1 MVSTAALTARLYSMG
16 ERTGCLLPA
25 GVPSGWGRAS
35 AAMPPSPDPI
45 WTRRFIA
52 EEQEALAQET
62 LAQEALAQETT
73 AGAAALAAAPAA
85 EAAVGRLAPL
95 EGLRFA
101 VKDLMAVRGCRM
113 GCGNPHWA
121 ARQEPSPVTAAA
133 VQRLLAA
140 GARCLG
146 TTWLDEFAFG
156 LAGENAWGGTPPNPR
171 APGRIP
177 GGSSSGSAAAVALG
191 EADLAL
197 GTDTA
202 GSIRA
207 PASWCGLWGLRPSH
221 GAVCTDGVAPLA
233 PSLDTVGLF
242 ASSRETLRLGMAT
255 LLEPIASHN
264 SGVHLSLDP
273 TATAATTHSLNAL
286 FSTADQSLDGPPPPR
301 AAPVSPAGEALAGQ
315 APSTAWDLTAAPPSA
330 VSPSDPVSNPVETAP
345 TVHAIGWIP
354 ELWALADPAVS
365 APLEHQARSL
375 AEQLGLPLQR
385 WPLAELGIGSPE
397 ELQRLLEAVQ
407 WAEIEQSLLH
417 LPSDL
422 PVGPTLAR
430 NRALVAGRDRSLLPG
445 ARIARQALRQ
455 RLHQL
460 LAPASRGGGPALLLL
475 PCTPTVAPPC
485 GSLGSDRST
494 NTVIQRLLQL
504 GALASLAGLPQLA
517 RPGSVDLEHGLPV
530 GLGVLTHTGGDR
542 LLLDLPEA

>member
-1 MVSTAALTARLYSMG
+1 
-16 ERTGCLLPA
+16 
-25 GVPSGWGRAS
+25 
-35 AAMPPSPDPI
+35 MPLSPDPV
-45 WTRRFIA
+45 WTRRFSA
-52 EEQEALAQET
+52 EEQ
-62 LAQEALAQETT
+62 
-73 AGAAALAAAPAA
+73 AALAREATADAAARDAAGGAAP
-85 EAAVGRLAPL
+85 LA
-95 EGLRFA
+95 GLCFA
-101 VKDLMAVRGCRM
+101 LKDLIAVRGSVM

-121 ARQEPSPVTAAA
+121 ARQPPSTVTAPA

-140 GARCLG
+140 GAHCLG

-171 APGRIP
+171 ARGRIP

-221 GAVCTDGVAPLA
+221 GSVGTDGVAPLA

-242 ASSRETLRLGMAT
+242 ASSHETLQKGMTT
-255 LLEPIASHN
+255 LLEPIASLVSSEQASPEAAAMAAMAH
-264 SGVHLSLDP
+264 HL
-273 TATAATTHSLNAL
+273 AASV
-286 FSTADQSLDGPPPPR
+286 R
-301 AAPVSPAGEALAGQ
+301 
-315 APSTAWDLTAAPPSA
+315 
-330 VSPSDPVSNPVETAP
+330 
-345 TVHAIGWIP
+345 AIGWIP
-354 ELWALADPAVS
+354 ELWALADPAVA

-407 WAEIEQSLLH
+407 WAEIEQSLAH

-422 PVGPTLAR
+422 PVGPTLVR
-430 NRALVAGRDRSLLPG
+430 NRALVAGRDRTLLPG
-445 ARIARQALRQ
+445 ARIARQVLRQ

-460 LAPASRGGGPALLLL
+460 LAPGSSGGGPALLLL

-530 GLGVLTHTGGDR
+530 GLGVLTHAGGDR

>member
-1 MVSTAALTARLYSMG
+1 
-16 ERTGCLLPA
+16 
-25 GVPSGWGRAS
+25 
-35 AAMPPSPDPI
+35 MPPSPDPV
-45 WTRRFIA
+45 WTRRFSA
-52 EEQEALAQET
+52 EEQQALTEEARAG
-62 LAQEALAQETT
+62 AVAGPAAAHA
-73 AGAAALAAAPAA
+73 AGAAAGGAAP
-85 EAAVGRLAPL
+85 LT
-95 EGLRFA
+95 GLGFA
-101 VKDLMAVRGCRM
+101 VKDLLAVRGWRM

-140 GARCLG
+140 GGRCLG

-177 GGSSSGSAAAVALG
+177 GGSSSGSASAVALG

-221 GAVCTDGVAPLA
+221 GAVSTDGVAPLA

-242 ASSRETLRLGMAT
+242 ASSRETLQLGMAT
-255 LLEPIASHN
+255 LLEPTAPHHC
-264 SGVHLSLDP
+264 GDHASLDP
-273 TATAATTHSLNAL
+273 AAI
-286 FSTADQSLDGPPPPR
+286 
-301 AAPVSPAGEALAGQ
+301 
-315 APSTAWDLTAAPPSA
+315 
-330 VSPSDPVSNPVETAP
+330 PVETAS
-345 TVHAIGWIP
+345 TVCAIGWIP
-354 ELWALADPAVS
+354 ELWALADPAVA
-365 APLEHQARSL
+365 APLEQQAREL
-375 AEQLGLPLQR
+375 AEQLGRPLER
-385 WPLAELGIGSPE
+385 WPLAELGFASPE

-407 WAEIEQSLLH
+407 WAEIEQSLVQ

-430 NRALVAGRDRSLLPG
+430 NRALVACRDRSLLP
-445 ARIARQALRQ
+445 AALIAREALRQ
-455 RLHQL
+455 KLHQL
-460 LAPASRGGGPALLLL
+460 LAPGSSGGGPALLLL

-517 RPGSVDLEHGLPV
+517 RPGGVDLEHGLPV
-530 GLGVLTHTGGDR
+530 GLGVLTQAGSDR
-542 LLLDLPEA
+542 LLLALPDP

>member
-1 MVSTAALTARLYSMG
+1 M
-16 ERTGCLLPA
+16 
-25 GVPSGWGRAS
+25 PS
-35 AAMPPSPDPI
+35 SPEPV
-45 WTRRFIA
+45 WTRRFSA
-52 EEQEALAQET
+52 EEQQALTEEANAGPV
-62 LAQEALAQETT
+62 AVPA
-73 AGAAALAAAPAA
+73 AGASAGGAAP
-85 EAAVGRLAPL
+85 LA
-95 EGLRFA
+95 GLGFA
-101 VKDLMAVRGCRM
+101 VKDLLAVRGWRM

-140 GARCLG
+140 GGRCLG

-156 LAGENAWGGTPPNPR
+156 LAGENAWGGTLPNPR

-177 GGSSSGSAAAVALG
+177 GGSSSGSASAVALG

-207 PASWCGLWGLRPSH
+207 PASCCGLWGLRPSH
-221 GAVCTDGVAPLA
+221 GAVSTDGVAPLA

-242 ASSRETLRLGMAT
+242 ASSRETLQLGMAT
-255 LLEPIASHN
+255 LLGPISPHN
-264 SGVHLSLDP
+264 SGDHATLDP
-273 TATAATTHSLNAL
+273 AAIAVATV
-286 FSTADQSLDGPPPPR
+286 STVR
-301 AAPVSPAGEALAGQ
+301 
-315 APSTAWDLTAAPPSA
+315 
-330 VSPSDPVSNPVETAP
+330 
-345 TVHAIGWIP
+345 AIGWIP
-354 ELWALADPAVS
+354 ELWALADPAVA
-365 APLEHQARSL
+365 APLEQQAREL
-375 AEQLGLPLQR
+375 AEQLGRPLQR
-385 WPLAELGIGSPE
+385 WPLAELGFASAE

-407 WAEIEQSLLH
+407 WAEIEQSLVQ

-445 ARIARQALRQ
+445 ALIAREALRQ
-455 RLHQL
+455 KLHQL
-460 LAPASRGGGPALLLL
+460 LAPGSSGGGPALLLL

-517 RPGSVDLEHGLPV
+517 RPGSVDSEHGLPV
-530 GLGVLTHTGGDR
+530 GLGVLTQAGGDR
-542 LLLDLPEA
+542 LLLDMPDP

>member
-1 MVSTAALTARLYSMG
+1 
-16 ERTGCLLPA
+16 
-25 GVPSGWGRAS
+25 
-35 AAMPPSPDPI
+35 MPPSPDPI

-73 AGAAALAAAPAA
+73 SGAAALAVAPAA
-85 EAAVGRLAPL
+85 ADAVGRPTPL

-264 SGVHLSLDP
+264 SGGRP
-273 TATAATTHSLNAL
+273 TLESAATQATAPPLAT
-286 FSTADQSLDGPPPPR
+286 
-301 AAPVSPAGEALAGQ
+301 PVSPAGEALAGQ
-315 APSTAWDLTAAPPSA
+315 APATAWDLSAAPKSAVPPSA
-330 VSPSDPVSNPVETAP
+330 PAANPIETASK
-345 TVHAIGWIP
+345 VRAIGWIP
-354 ELWALADPAVS
+354 ELWALADPAVA

-407 WAEIEQSLLH
+407 WAEIEQSLAH

-460 LAPASRGGGPALLLL
+460 LAPGPSGGGPALLLL

-494 NTVIQRLLQL
+494 NTVIQRQLQL

-530 GLGVLTHTGGDR
+530 GLGVLTHAGGDR
-542 LLLDLPEA
+542 LLLDLPEV

>member
-1 MVSTAALTARLYSMG
+1 MASANAL
-16 ERTGCLLPA
+16 TGCLLTAGSPA
-25 GVPSGWGRAS
+25 KFQRPAPLSTAS
-35 AAMPPSPDPI
+35 FRSLQRDRIGPLPPASPAMPPSPDYV
-45 WTRRFIA
+45 WTWRFSA
-52 EEQEALAQET
+52 EEQEALAH
-62 LAQEALAQETT
+62 EAT
-73 AGAAALAAAPAA
+73 ARAAAALAAAPAA
-85 EAAVGRLAPL
+85 KAAVGRPAPL
-95 EGLRFA
+95 GGLRFA

-121 ARQEPSPVTAAA
+121 ALQEPSPVTAPA

-177 GGSSSGSAAAVALG
+177 GGSSSGSAAAVALD

-221 GAVCTDGVAPLA
+221 GAVDTDGVAPLA

-255 LLEPIASHN
+255 LLEPIASN
-264 SGVHLSLDP
+264 NFGVHLSLDP
-273 TATAATTHSLNAL
+273 KATAATTHSRNAP
-286 FSTADQSLDGPPPPR
+286 FSTADQSLDGPLPSI
-301 AAPVSPAGEALAGQ
+301 AA
-315 APSTAWDLTAAPPSA
+315 DLITAPPSA
-330 VSPSDPVSNPVETAP
+330 VPPSAPAANPIETASK
-345 TVHAIGWIP
+345 VRAIGWIP
-354 ELWALADPAVS
+354 ELWALADPAVA
-365 APLEHQARSL
+365 APLERQALEL

-385 WPLAELGIGSPE
+385 WPLAELGIASPE
-397 ELQRLLEAVQ
+397 ALQRLLEAVQ
-407 WAEIEQSLLH
+407 WAEIEQSLVH

-445 ARIARQALRQ
+445 AQIARQALQQ

-460 LAPASRGGGPALLLL
+460 LAPGASGGGPALLLL

-530 GLGVLTHTGGDR
+530 GLGVLTQAGGDR
-542 LLLDLPEA
+542 LLLDLPEP

>member
-1 MVSTAALTARLYSMG
+1 
-16 ERTGCLLPA
+16 
-25 GVPSGWGRAS
+25 
-35 AAMPPSPDPI
+35 MPPSPDPV
-45 WTRRFIA
+45 WTRRFSA
-52 EEQEALAQET
+52 EEQEALALEARAGTAAAAESGNATGGPAT
-62 LAQEALAQETT
+62 LA
-73 AGAAALAAAPAA
+73 
-85 EAAVGRLAPL
+85 
-95 EGLRFA
+95 GLRLA
-101 VKDLMAVRGCRM
+101 VKDLIAVRGCVM

-121 ARQEPSPVTAAA
+121 ARQQPMPQTAPA
-133 VQRLLAA
+133 VQRLLAD

-221 GAVCTDGVAPLA
+221 GAVCTDGAASLA

-242 ASSRETLRLGMAT
+242 ASSRETLRLGMTT
-255 LLEPIASHN
+255 LLEPIAPLD
-264 SGVHLSLDP
+264 SGGQSTVEP
-273 TATAATTHSLNAL
+273 AATQATASPL
-286 FSTADQSLDGPPPPR
+286 
-301 AAPVSPAGEALAGQ
+301 AAPVSPAGEALAVQ

-330 VSPSDPVSNPVETAP
+330 VPPSDPVANPVETAP
-345 TVHAIGWIP
+345 KVRAIGWIP
-354 ELWALADPAVS
+354 ELWALADPAVA

-385 WPLAELGIGSPE
+385 WPLADLGIGSPE

-407 WAEIEQSLLH
+407 WAEIEQSLAQ

-422 PVGPTLAR
+422 PVGPSLER
-430 NRALVAGRDRSLLPG
+430 NRTLVAGRDRSQL
-445 ARIARQALRQ
+445 AAAQIARQSLRERLQ
-455 RLHQL
+455 RLL
-460 LAPASRGGGPALLLL
+460 GPGPSGGASLLLL

-485 GSLGSDRST
+485 GSLGIDRST
-494 NTVIQRLLQL
+494 NSVIQRLLQL

-517 RPGSVDLEHGLPV
+517 RPGSVDREHGLPV
-530 GLGVLTHTGGDR
+530 GLGVLTNAGGDR
-542 LLLDLPEA
+542 LLLELPAP

>member
-1 MVSTAALTARLYSMG
+1 
-16 ERTGCLLPA
+16 
-25 GVPSGWGRAS
+25 
-35 AAMPPSPDPI
+35 MPLSPDPV
-45 WTRRFIA
+45 WTRRFSA
-52 EEQEALAQET
+52 EEQEALAQE
-62 LAQEALAQETT
+62 AT
-73 AGAAALAAAPAA
+73 AGAAARAAAGGA
-85 EAAVGRLAPL
+85 APL
-95 EGLRFA
+95 AGLRFA
-101 VKDLMAVRGCRM
+101 VKDLIAVRGCVM

-121 ARQEPSPVTAAA
+121 ARQQASTVTAPA
-133 VQRLLAA
+133 VQLLLAA

-221 GAVCTDGVAPLA
+221 GSVGTDGVAPLA

-242 ASSRETLRLGMAT
+242 ASSHETLRMGMAT
-255 LLEPIASHN
+255 LLEPIGSYN
-264 SGVHLSLDP
+264 SGILVSLDP
-273 TATAATTHSLNAL
+273 TATAATTPSLNAP
-286 FSTADQSLDGPPPPR
+286 FSTADQSLDGPAPSIAADLI
-301 AAPVSPAGEALAGQ
+301 AAPQ
-315 APSTAWDLTAAPPSA
+315 
-330 VSPSDPVSNPVETAP
+330 SDPAANPIETAS
-345 TVHAIGWIP
+345 TVRAIGWIP
-354 ELWALADPAVS
+354 ELWTLADPAVA

-397 ELQRLLEAVQ
+397 DLQRLLEAVQ
-407 WAEIEQSLLH
+407 WAEIEQCLAH

-422 PVGPTLAR
+422 PVGPSLAR
-430 NRALVAGRDRSLLPG
+430 NRALVAGRDRSLLEG
-445 ARIARQALRQ
+445 ALIARQALRE

-460 LAPASRGGGPALLLL
+460 LAPGSSGRRPALLLL

-494 NTVIQRLLQL
+494 STLIQRLLQL

-517 RPGSVDLEHGLPV
+517 RPGSVDAEQQLPV
-530 GLGVLTHTGGDR
+530 GLGVLTHAGGDR
-542 LLLDLPEA
+542 LLLDLPEP

>member
-1 MVSTAALTARLYSMG
+1 M
-16 ERTGCLLPA
+16 C
-25 GVPSGWGRAS
+25 
-35 AAMPPSPDPI
+35 PSPDPV
-45 WTRRFIA
+45 WTRRLNA
-52 EEQEALAQET
+52 AEQEALAQQAAAVAIPVAT
-62 LAQEALAQETT
+62 ATAT
-73 AGAAALAAAPAA
+73 AGLVSAATPAAAPAA
-85 EAAVGRLAPL
+85 GVTGGSAAAGASPLA
-95 EGLRFA
+95 GLRFA
-101 VKDLMAVRGCRM
+101 VKDLIAVRGCAM

-121 ARQEPSPVTAAA
+121 ARQEPSPLTAPA

-177 GGSSSGSAAAVALG
+177 GGSSSGSASAVALG
-191 EADLAL
+191 AADLAL

-242 ASSRETLRLGMAT
+242 ASSRETLRRGMAT
-255 LLEPIASHN
+255 LLEPINLHHP
-264 SGVHLSLDP
+264 GVHGRVVS
-273 TATAATTHSLNAL
+273 TATAANPPSDSAAIPND
-286 FSTADQSLDGPPPPR
+286 STAR
-301 AAPVSPAGEALAGQ
+301 VR
-315 APSTAWDLTAAPPSA
+315 
-330 VSPSDPVSNPVETAP
+330 
-345 TVHAIGWIP
+345 AIGWIP
-354 ELWALADPAVS
+354 ELWALADPAV
-365 APLEHQARSL
+365 AEPLHLQALAL
-375 AEQLGLPLQR
+375 AEQLQQPLQS
-385 WPLAELGIGSPE
+385 WPLAELGFASPV

-407 WAEIEQSLLH
+407 WAEIEESLAQ

-422 PVGPTLAR
+422 PLGPSLAR

-445 ARIARQALRQ
+445 ALIAREALRQ

-460 LAPASRGGGPALLLL
+460 VAPSASGGAPALLLL

-517 RPGSVDLEHGLPV
+517 RPGSVDREHGLPV
-530 GLGVLTHTGGDR
+530 GLGVLTQAGGDR
-542 LLLDLPEA
+542 LLLDLPEP

>member
-1 MVSTAALTARLYSMG
+1 
-16 ERTGCLLPA
+16 
-25 GVPSGWGRAS
+25 
-35 AAMPPSPDPI
+35 MPPSPDPV
-45 WTRRFIA
+45 WTRRFSA
-52 EEQEALAQET
+52 EEQQALTEEAR
-62 LAQEALAQETT
+62 
-73 AGAAALAAAPAA
+73 AGAVAGRAAAPAA
-85 EAAVGRLAPL
+85 GPAAAAGAAAAWGPAAGVAAPL
-95 EGLRFA
+95 AGLSFA
-101 VKDLMAVRGCRM
+101 VKDLLAVRGYRM

-140 GARCLG
+140 GGRCLG

-177 GGSSSGSAAAVALG
+177 GGSSSGSASAVALG

-221 GAVCTDGVAPLA
+221 AAVSTDGVAPLA

-242 ASSRETLRLGMAT
+242 ASSRETLQLGMAT
-255 LLEPIASHN
+255 LLEPIDP
-264 SGVHLSLDP
+264 LDHANQSTLEP
-273 TATAATTHSLNAL
+273 AATAAT
-286 FSTADQSLDGPPPPR
+286 
-301 AAPVSPAGEALAGQ
+301 
-315 APSTAWDLTAAPPSA
+315 
-330 VSPSDPVSNPVETAP
+330 AP
-345 TVHAIGWIP
+345 TVCAIGWIP
-354 ELWALADPAVS
+354 ELWALADPAVA
-365 APLEHQARSL
+365 APLERQAREL
-375 AEQLGLPLQR
+375 AEQLGRPLQR
-385 WPLAELGIGSPE
+385 WPLAELGFASAE

-407 WAEIEQSLLH
+407 WAEIEQSLVQ

-445 ARIARQALRQ
+445 ALIAREALRQ
-455 RLHQL
+455 KLHQL
-460 LAPASRGGGPALLLL
+460 LAPVASGGWPALLLL
-475 PCTPTVAPPC
+475 PCTPTVAPLC

-504 GALASLAGLPQLA
+504 GALASLASLPQLA
-517 RPGSVDLEHGLPV
+517 RPGSVDREHGLPV
-530 GLGVLTHTGGDR
+530 GLGVLSQAGGDR
-542 LLLDLPEA
+542 LLLALPDP

>member
-1 MVSTAALTARLYSMG
+1 
-16 ERTGCLLPA
+16 
-25 GVPSGWGRAS
+25 
-35 AAMPPSPDPI
+35 MPPSPDPI
-45 WTRRFIA
+45 WTRRFSA

-62 LAQEALAQETT
+62 LAQGTT
-73 AGAAALAAAPAA
+73 SGAAALAVAPAA
-85 EAAVGRLAPL
+85 ADAVGRPAPL

-121 ARQEPSPVTAAA
+121 ACQEPSPVTAVA

-221 GAVCTDGVAPLA
+221 GAVDTDGVAPLA

-255 LLEPIASHN
+255 MLEPIASLE
-264 SGVHLSLDP
+264 SGDHDTLDP
-273 TATAATTHSLNAL
+273 TVMVATTHPLNAP
-286 FSTADQSLDGPPPPR
+286 FSTTNQSLDDPALSTAVDLI
-301 AAPVSPAGEALAGQ
+301 AAPQ
-315 APSTAWDLTAAPPSA
+315 A
-330 VSPSDPVSNPVETAP
+330 DPVANSLERTSKVR
-345 TVHAIGWIP
+345 AIGWIP
-354 ELWALADPAVS
+354 ELWALADPSVA

-397 ELQRLLEAVQ
+397 ELQHLLEAVQ
-407 WAEIEQSLLH
+407 WAEIEQSLVH

-445 ARIARQALRQ
+445 AQIARLALRQ

-460 LAPASRGGGPALLLL
+460 LAPGSSGGGPALLLL

-530 GLGVLTHTGGDR
+530 GLGVLTHAGGDR

>member
-1 MVSTAALTARLYSMG
+1 MS
-16 ERTGCLLPA
+16 
-25 GVPSGWGRAS
+25 
-35 AAMPPSPDPI
+35 PSPDPV
-45 WTRRFIA
+45 WTRRFSA
-52 EEQEALAQET
+52 EEQEALAQE
-62 LAQEALAQETT
+62 AT
-73 AGAAALAAAPAA
+73 ARATAASAAAAARGGPALLA
-85 EAAVGRLAPL
+85 
-95 EGLRFA
+95 GLRFA
-101 VKDLMAVRGCRM
+101 AKDLIAVRGCVM

-121 ARQEPSPVTAAA
+121 ARQESSRVSAPA
-133 VQRLLAA
+133 VQQLLAA

-177 GGSSSGSAAAVALG
+177 GGSSSGSASAVALG

-221 GAVCTDGVAPLA
+221 GAVCTEGVAPLA

-255 LLEPIASHN
+255 LLEPIGSYN

-273 TATAATTHSLNAL
+273 TATAATTPSLNAP
-286 FSTADQSLDGPPPPR
+286 FSTADQSLDGPAPSIAADLI
-301 AAPVSPAGEALAGQ
+301 AAP
-315 APSTAWDLTAAPPSA
+315 
-330 VSPSDPVSNPVETAP
+330 
-345 TVHAIGWIP
+345 HAIGWIP
-354 ELWALADPAVS
+354 ELWALADSAVA
-365 APLEHQARSL
+365 APLELQARSL

-385 WPLAELGIGSPE
+385 WPLADLGIGSPE

-407 WAEIEQSLLH
+407 WAEIEQCLAQ

-430 NRALVAGRDRSLLPG
+430 NRALVAGRDRSLLAG
-445 ARIARQALRQ
+445 ALISRQALRD

-460 LAPASRGGGPALLLL
+460 LAPASSGGGPALLLL

-530 GLGVLTHTGGDR
+530 GLGVLTHAGGDR
-542 LLLDLPEA
+542 LLLHLPES

>member
-1 MVSTAALTARLYSMG
+1 
-16 ERTGCLLPA
+16 
-25 GVPSGWGRAS
+25 
-35 AAMPPSPDPI
+35 MPLSPDPV
-45 WTRRFIA
+45 WTRRFSA
-52 EEQEALAQET
+52 EEQVALAR
-62 LAQEALAQETT
+62 EATV
-73 AGAAALAAAPAA
+73 GAAARAAARVA
-85 EAAVGRLAPL
+85 APL
-95 EGLRFA
+95 AGLCFA
-101 VKDLMAVRGCRM
+101 VKDLIAVRGCVM

-121 ARQEPSPVTAAA
+121 ARQQASTVTAPA
-133 VQRLLAA
+133 VQRLQAA

-221 GAVCTDGVAPLA
+221 GSVGTDGVAPLA

-242 ASSRETLRLGMAT
+242 ASSHATLQKGMAT
-255 LLEPIASHN
+255 LLEPIASLV
-264 SGVHLSLDP
+264 SSEQASLEAA
-273 TATAATTHSLNAL
+273 ATAAMANPL
-286 FSTADQSLDGPPPPR
+286 
-301 AAPVSPAGEALAGQ
+301 AAPVRPATNTLEWEL
-315 APSTAWDLTAAPPSA
+315 S
-330 VSPSDPVSNPVETAP
+330 VR
-345 TVHAIGWIP
+345 AIGWIP
-354 ELWALADPAVS
+354 ELWALADPAVC
-365 APLEHQARSL
+365 APLERQAQEL
-375 AEQLGLPLQR
+375 AEGLGRPLQR
-385 WPLAELGIGSPE
+385 WPLAKLGFTSPQ

-407 WAEIEQSLLH
+407 WAEIERCLAH

-422 PVGPTLAR
+422 PVGPSLAR
-430 NRALVAGRDRSLLPG
+430 NRALVAGRDRSLLAG
-445 ARIARQALRQ
+445 AVIARQALREK
-455 RLHQL
+455 LHQL
-460 LAPASRGGGPALLLL
+460 LAPGSSGHGPALLLL

-494 NTVIQRLLQL
+494 NTLIQRLLQL

-517 RPGSVDLEHGLPV
+517 RPGSVDLDHGLPV
-530 GLGVLTHTGGDR
+530 GLGVLTHAGGDR
-542 LLLDLPEA
+542 LLLNLPEP

>member
-1 MVSTAALTARLYSMG
+1 MA
-16 ERTGCLLPA
+16 
-25 GVPSGWGRAS
+25 
-35 AAMPPSPDPI
+35 
-45 WTRRFIA
+45 
-52 EEQEALAQET
+52 
-62 LAQEALAQETT
+62 
-73 AGAAALAAAPAA
+73 
-85 EAAVGRLAPL
+85 
-95 EGLRFA
+95 GLRFA
-101 VKDLMAVRGCRM
+101 VKDLLAVRGCRL

-140 GARCLG
+140 GGRCLG

-177 GGSSSGSAAAVALG
+177 GGSSSGSASAVALG

-197 GTDTA
+197 ATDTA

-221 GAVCTDGVAPLA
+221 GAVSTDGVAPLA

-242 ASSRETLRLGMAT
+242 ASSRETLQLGMAT
-255 LLEPIASHN
+255 LLEPISPHN
-264 SGVHLSLDP
+264 SGDH
-273 TATAATTHSLNAL
+273 ATYAPAAIAVATS
-286 FSTADQSLDGPPPPR
+286 STVR
-301 AAPVSPAGEALAGQ
+301 
-315 APSTAWDLTAAPPSA
+315 
-330 VSPSDPVSNPVETAP
+330 
-345 TVHAIGWIP
+345 AIGWIP
-354 ELWALADPAVS
+354 ELWALADPAVA
-365 APLEHQARSL
+365 APLERQAREL
-375 AEQLGLPLQR
+375 AEQLGRPLQR
-385 WPLAELGIGSPE
+385 WPLAELGFASPE

-407 WAEIEQSLLH
+407 WSEIEQSLIQ
-417 LPSDL
+417 LPRDL

-445 ARIARQALRQ
+445 ALIAREALRQ
-455 RLHQL
+455 KLHQL
-460 LAPASRGGGPALLLL
+460 LARGSSGGGPALLLL
-475 PCTPTVAPPC
+475 PCTPTVAPLC

-517 RPGSVDLEHGLPV
+517 RPGSVDREHGLPV
-530 GLGVLTHTGGDR
+530 GLGVLTQAGGDR
-542 LLLDLPEA
+542 LLLALPDP

>member
-1 MVSTAALTARLYSMG
+1 
-16 ERTGCLLPA
+16 
-25 GVPSGWGRAS
+25 
-35 AAMPPSPDPI
+35 MPPSPDLV
-45 WTRRFIA
+45 WTHRFSA
-52 EEQEALAQET
+52 EEQEALAD
-62 LAQEALAQETT
+62 EASV
-73 AGAAALAAAPAA
+73 GAAASLEAAPAA
-85 EAAVGRLAPL
+85 GAAPGGAAPL
-95 EGLRFA
+95 AGLGFA
-101 VKDLMAVRGCRM
+101 VKDLLAVRGCRM

-121 ARQEPSPVTAAA
+121 VRQEPSTVTAAA

-140 GARCLG
+140 GGHCLG

-177 GGSSSGSAAAVALG
+177 GGSSSGSASAVALG

-221 GAVCTDGVAPLA
+221 GAVSTDGVAPLA

-242 ASSRETLRLGMAT
+242 ACSRETLRQGMAT
-255 LLEPIASHN
+255 LLEPISPHN
-264 SGVHLSLDP
+264 SGVHLSMDP
-273 TATAATTHSLNAL
+273 RATAARTHSLIAP
-286 FSTADQSLDGPPPPR
+286 FSTADQSMDGP
-301 AAPVSPAGEALAGQ
+301 
-315 APSTAWDLTAAPPSA
+315 APSTAADLIAAPLSAVPPSA
-330 VSPSDPVSNPVETAP
+330 PAANPIETASK
-345 TVHAIGWIP
+345 VRAIGWIP
-354 ELWALADPAVS
+354 ELWALADPAVA

-385 WPLAELGIGSPE
+385 WPLAVLGIGSPE
-397 ELQRLLEAVQ
+397 ALQRLLEAVQ
-407 WAEIEQSLLH
+407 WAEIEQSLVH

-445 ARIARQALRQ
+445 AQIARQALRQ

-460 LAPASRGGGPALLLL
+460 LAPGSSGGGPALLLL
-475 PCTPTVAPPC
+475 PCTPTVAPLC

-530 GLGVLTHTGGDR
+530 GLGVLTHAGGDR